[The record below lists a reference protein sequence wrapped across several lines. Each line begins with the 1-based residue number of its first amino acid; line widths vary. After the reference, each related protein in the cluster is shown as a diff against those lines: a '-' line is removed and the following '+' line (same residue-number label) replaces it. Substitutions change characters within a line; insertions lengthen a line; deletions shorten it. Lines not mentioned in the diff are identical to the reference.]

1 MTYDEFIMQ
10 YPVADLILKIFSTI
24 APVVVAILAII
35 INNIKS
41 SERDKRNK
49 KIDMIVNY
57 ENMLIDKISE
67 LQQMLDNLCDEF
79 LNTLKCEDMVSIKN
93 AYETYGIYK
102 GKVLRCNIELYNL
115 SFCADEILEENVN
128 CIDISDDI
136 KEAIKSM
143 EAIIKMHINTMGEKD
158 IIERKTKEIE
168 KIKDDIIDL
177 KSWLIVDIKRV
188 MEKTFKMLK

>member
-10 YPVADLILKIFSTI
+10 YPVADLILEIFSTI

-67 LQQMLDNLCDEF
+67 LQQMLDNLHDEF
-79 LNTLKCEDMVSIKN
+79 LNTLECENTVSMKN
-93 AYETYGIYK
+93 AYETYELYK

-128 CIDISDDI
+128 SKDISDDI
-136 KEAIKSM
+136 KEVIKSM
-143 EAIIKMHINTMGEKD
+143 EAMIKMHINTMGEED
-158 IIERKTKEIE
+158 IVDRKTKEIG
-168 KIKDDIIDL
+168 KIKNDIIDL
-177 KSWLIVDIKRV
+177 KSWLTVDIKRV